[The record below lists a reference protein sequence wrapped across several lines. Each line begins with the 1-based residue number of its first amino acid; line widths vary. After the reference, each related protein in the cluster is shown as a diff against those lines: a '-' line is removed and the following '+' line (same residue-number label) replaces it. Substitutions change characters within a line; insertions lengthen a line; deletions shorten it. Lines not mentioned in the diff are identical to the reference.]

1 MVRTGKILVTGHRG
15 QLGTDLMAILSETYE
30 VIGVDLPELDIRD
43 RDAVMDTVRHEQPQV
58 VIHAAAYTDVDGC
71 ESDRE
76 TAMAVNSEGTRNVA
90 QACAE
95 IGARVIYY
103 STDYVFDGEKA
114 SAYVEDDIP
123 NPGTVYGQSKLAGE
137 RAVQEQVDNHLILR
151 IAWVYGQQGKN
162 FVKTMI
168 RLGQQQLEKSSRRE
182 KVAPLRVVDDQ
193 FGNPTWTVEIC
204 HQTSALLETDLKGV
218 YHSTSGG
225 EVSWYRFSQ
234 DIFESL
240 GMAIDVQPCTTEEF
254 PRPAPR
260 PGRSSLENVRLK
272 TAGLNRM
279 RGYHEALTEFL
290 EPYGKELSS

>member
-1 MVRTGKILVTGHRG
+1 
-15 QLGTDLMAILSETYE
+15 
-30 VIGVDLPELDIRD
+30 
-43 RDAVMDTVRHEQPQV
+43 
-58 VIHAAAYTDVDGC
+58 
-71 ESDRE
+71 
-76 TAMAVNSEGTRNVA
+76 MAVNSEGTRNVA
-90 QACAE
+90 RACAK
-95 IGARVIYY
+95 IGARMIYY

-123 NPGTVYGQSKLAGE
+123 APGTVYGQSKLVGE

-151 IAWVYGQQGKN
+151 IAWVYGRQGQN

-182 KVAPLRVVDDQ
+182 KAAPLRVVDDQ
-193 FGNPTWTVEIC
+193 FGNPTWTIEIC
-204 HQTSALLETDLKGV
+204 RQTSALLETDLKGV
-218 YHSTSGG
+218 YHSTSEG

-240 GMAIDVQPCTTEEF
+240 GMEIDVQPCTTEEF

-290 EPYGKELSS
+290 ERYGKELSS

>member
-15 QLGTDLMAILSETYE
+15 QLGTDLMAILSGTCE
-30 VIGVDLPELDIRD
+30 VVGVDLPELDIRE

-71 ESDRE
+71 ESDQE

-90 QACAE
+90 RACAE
-95 IGARVIYY
+95 IGARMIYY
-103 STDYVFDGEKA
+103 STDYVFDGKKA

-137 RAVQEQVDNHLILR
+137 RAVQEQVDHHLILR
-151 IAWVYGQQGKN
+151 IAWVYGRQGNN

-182 KVAPLRVVDDQ
+182 KATPLRVVDDQ

-204 HQTSALLETDLKGV
+204 RQTSALLETDLKGV

-240 GMAIDVQPCTTEEF
+240 GMEIDVQPCTTEEF

-260 PGRSSLENVRLK
+260 PERSSLENVRLK

-290 EPYGKELSS
+290 ERYGKELS